1 MTTGFDR
8 PLAFAVAHINAS
20 ARHRIDAASLLAACG
35 RTWCPPEHEHRVRDF
50 LYETE
55 VETLSDL
62 VRGGAVTYDALA
74 RLAAR
79 YLPATHETRTW
90 LDERA

>member
-1 MTTGFDR
+1 MTTDFDR

-20 ARHRIDAASLLAACG
+20 TRDRIDAASLLAAL
-35 RTWCPPEHEHRVRDF
+35 RAEVVPPEHEHHVRDF

-62 VRGGAVTYDALA
+62 VRGGAVSYAALA
-74 RLAAR
+74 RLAER
-79 YLPATHETRTW
+79 YLPAAHDTRTW